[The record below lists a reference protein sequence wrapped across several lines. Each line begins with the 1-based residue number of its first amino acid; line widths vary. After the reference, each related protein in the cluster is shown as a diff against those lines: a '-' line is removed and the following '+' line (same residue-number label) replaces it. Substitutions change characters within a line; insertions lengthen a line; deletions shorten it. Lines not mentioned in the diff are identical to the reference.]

1 MGSFTSSVRVGNQM
15 ISVQHG
21 VTILATGGV
30 EYKGQEYGYGRDPR
44 ILTQLEF
51 EQRLADNGGKTPEK
65 VVMIQCIGPA
75 EKSCSRICCTNALKN
90 ALKLKE
96 LNPSADVTILY
107 RDIRTYGFKERLY
120 TQARQAGV
128 RFIHFEFEH
137 KPKVRVSPQDSAQP
151 GRLSVK
157 IEEPLLEREIELA
170 ADLIVLSTPMVPAE
184 GIQSLASALKL
195 SVGTDGFFMEAH
207 VKLRPV
213 DFTSDGVF
221 MAGAAHFPKF
231 LDETIAQAQ
240 AAASRAAI
248 TLSKRTMLTN
258 ASVAVVNP
266 EQCVGCLTCVRICP
280 YDVPK
285 VSNSYTGAGGIQGA
299 AYIEPAVCHGC
310 GSCAAECPA
319 QAIQLMHYKDA
330 QILVKL
336 DALFN
341 QIPERV
347 VVK

>member
-1 MGSFTSSVRVGNQM
+1 
-15 ISVQHG
+15 
-21 VTILATGGV
+21 
-30 EYKGQEYGYGRDPR
+30 
-44 ILTQLEF
+44 
-51 EQRLADNGGKTPEK
+51 
-65 VVMIQCIGPA
+65 
-75 EKSCSRICCTNALKN
+75 
-90 ALKLKE
+90 
-96 LNPSADVTILY
+96 
-107 RDIRTYGFKERLY
+107 
-120 TQARQAGV
+120 
-128 RFIHFEFEH
+128 
-137 KPKVRVSPQDSAQP
+137 
-151 GRLSVK
+151 
-157 IEEPLLEREIELA
+157 
-170 ADLIVLSTPMVPAE
+170 MVPAE
-184 GIQSLASALKL
+184 GIQDLATALKL

-248 TLSKRTMLTN
+248 TLSKRTLLTN
-258 ASVAVVNP
+258 ASVAVVDA
-266 EQCVGCLTCVRICP
+266 EKCVGCLTCVRICP

-285 VSNSYTGAGGIQGA
+285 VSNDYTGAGGILGA

-310 GSCAAECPA
+310 GSCTAECPA

-341 QIPERV
+341 QTPERV